1 MSMETPYNHDF
12 FEALQEGSRQSARE
26 IIPLIWELIQP
37 QSVVDVGCGVGNWLS
52 LFKEFGIQNCLGI
65 DGEYV
70 DRAQLQISPNEF
82 LALDLNLPVRLDKSF
97 DLVLSLEVAEHLPS
111 ESADIFI

>member
-1 MSMETPYNHDF
+1 MIFLKRYKKGRDSQQGKLFPSF
-12 FEALQEGSRQSARE
+12 G
-26 IIPLIWELIQP
+26 
-37 QSVVDVGCGVGNWLS
+37 S
-52 LFKEFGIQNCLGI
+52 LFNHRVLLTLKEFGIQNCLGI

-97 DLVLSLEVAEHLPS
+97 DLVLYLEVAEHLPS

>member
-26 IIPLIWELIQP
+26 IITLIWELIQP

-52 LFKEFGIQNCLGI
+52 LF
-65 DGEYV
+65 
-70 DRAQLQISPNEF
+70 
-82 LALDLNLPVRLDKSF
+82 
-97 DLVLSLEVAEHLPS
+97 
-111 ESADIFI
+111 

>member
-37 QSVVDVGCGVGNWLS
+37 QSVVDVGCGVENWLS
-52 LFKEFGIQNCLGI
+52 VFKEFGIQNCLGI

-70 DRAQLQISPNEF
+70 DRAQLDRKSTR
-82 LALDLNLPVRLDKSF
+82 LNSSHSGESRM
-97 DLVLSLEVAEHLPS
+97 PS
-111 ESADIFI
+111 SA